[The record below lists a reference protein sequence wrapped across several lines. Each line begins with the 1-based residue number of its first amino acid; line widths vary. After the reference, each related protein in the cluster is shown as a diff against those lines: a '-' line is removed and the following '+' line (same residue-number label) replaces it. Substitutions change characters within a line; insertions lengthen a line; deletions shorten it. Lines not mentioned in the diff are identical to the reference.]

1 MKRKMVW
8 FGIPW
13 LAGLFL
19 ATACQTSVTVSL
31 LLAAFLL
38 LGAFRLYRRITTGQ
52 LLCVGL
58 SAAAAAGAVLLYTT
72 AVYQPLLR
80 SAGTI
85 TTFSGRVFA
94 AKVYDNDRAS
104 YQVKGTFADG
114 RRAKILVYT
123 DDVGARYGDMLDVA
137 GGFSAL
143 ENSYLWNGE
152 SYYRAKEIFLQA
164 NNDAFVSCTPTENG
178 KLVRALQQYRDRI
191 SVRICTLA
199 GTEAGGMV
207 SAMLLG
213 TKDTLADETN
223 DLLTH
228 HGIRHVVSVSGLHLV
243 LILSIWGWFCRRFH
257 MHRWAVFGTT
267 TVWTI
272 LYALMVGTPISI
284 LRAGFMYLLMQSAPL
299 FFRRG
304 DTCNSLCIAG
314 VLMTI
319 GNPYLIQDASFLLSF
334 VGTFGIGVF
343 APWLTKR
350 LRKKGLEWSVLRQL
364 ATVTSVSV
372 CVFPVTLLYFREVS
386 VASPIANLFLVPICS
401 VMLALSLLIFLTGGV
416 GFVAKPV
423 CFLLKLLYD
432 LLKLMA
438 YGLRDFIPFLFPT
451 GWKLLPMLCG
461 ILLLFVLLIFYTK
474 RSRKAV
480 SLAIVIS
487 FGILLAGQAVY
498 RASEQRCFLV
508 TVLGQ
513 KQEEVVVVTYAG
525 KTDVIDLTGDHRNP
539 KYVEAYCA
547 EQGITRL
554 NTLCLTKYADQMRIA
569 YPDALWE
576 MPVAETAVPADCWI
590 PADADFMETKPLQT
604 DKFTVEDTQY
614 TLTESDGIVWI
625 TFGNLHFCVGTTIQ
639 ELPDT
644 ADAVI
649 CTRWNGEP
657 DAMLEE
663 TYAKE
668 DAVQIR
674 VYPDGSWNV
683 NTLGKH

>member
-58 SAAAAAGAVLLYTT
+58 SAAAAVGAVLLYTT
-72 AVYQPLLR
+72 VVYQPLLR

-123 DDVGARYGDMLDVA
+123 DDVGARYGDVLDVA

-143 ENSYLWNGE
+143 ENSYLWNRE
-152 SYYRAKEIFLQA
+152 SYYRAKGIFLQA
-164 NNDAFVSCTPTENG
+164 NNDAFVFCTPTENG

-267 TVWTI
+267 TVWTV

-401 VMLALSLLIFLTGGV
+401 AMLALSLLIFLT
-416 GFVAKPV
+416 
-423 CFLLKLLYD
+423 
-432 LLKLMA
+432 
-438 YGLRDFIPFLFPT
+438 
-451 GWKLLPMLCG
+451 
-461 ILLLFVLLIFYTK
+461 
-474 RSRKAV
+474 
-480 SLAIVIS
+480 S

-590 PADADFMETKPLQT
+590 PADADFMGTKPLQT
-604 DKFTVEDTQY
+604 DKFIVEDTQY

-657 DAMLEE
+657 DAMPEE

>member
-1 MKRKMVW
+1 
-8 FGIPW
+8 
-13 LAGLFL
+13 
-19 ATACQTSVTVSL
+19 
-31 LLAAFLL
+31 
-38 LGAFRLYRRITTGQ
+38 
-52 LLCVGL
+52 
-58 SAAAAAGAVLLYTT
+58 
-72 AVYQPLLR
+72 
-80 SAGTI
+80 
-85 TTFSGRVFA
+85 
-94 AKVYDNDRAS
+94 
-104 YQVKGTFADG
+104 
-114 RRAKILVYT
+114 
-123 DDVGARYGDMLDVA
+123 
-137 GGFSAL
+137 
-143 ENSYLWNGE
+143 
-152 SYYRAKEIFLQA
+152 
-164 NNDAFVSCTPTENG
+164 
-178 KLVRALQQYRDRI
+178 
-191 SVRICTLA
+191 
-199 GTEAGGMV
+199 
-207 SAMLLG
+207 MLLG

-299 FFRRG
+299 LFRRG

-319 GNPYLIQDASFLLSF
+319 GDPYLIQDASFLLSF

-372 CVFPVTLLYFREVS
+372 CVFPVTILYFREVS

-401 VMLALSLLIFLTGGV
+401 AMLALSLLIFLTGGV

-569 YPDALWE
+569 YPDTLWE

-590 PADADFMETKPLQT
+590 PADADFMGTKPLQT

-644 ADAVI
+644 TDAVI

-657 DAMLEE
+657 DAMPEE

-674 VYPDGSWNV
+674 VYPDGSWNA

>member
-1 MKRKMVW
+1 M
-8 FGIPW
+8 
-13 LAGLFL
+13 
-19 ATACQTSVTVSL
+19 
-31 LLAAFLL
+31 
-38 LGAFRLYRRITTGQ
+38 
-52 LLCVGL
+52 
-58 SAAAAAGAVLLYTT
+58 
-72 AVYQPLLR
+72 
-80 SAGTI
+80 
-85 TTFSGRVFA
+85 
-94 AKVYDNDRAS
+94 
-104 YQVKGTFADG
+104 
-114 RRAKILVYT
+114 
-123 DDVGARYGDMLDVA
+123 
-137 GGFSAL
+137 
-143 ENSYLWNGE
+143 
-152 SYYRAKEIFLQA
+152 
-164 NNDAFVSCTPTENG
+164 
-178 KLVRALQQYRDRI
+178 
-191 SVRICTLA
+191 
-199 GTEAGGMV
+199 
-207 SAMLLG
+207 
-213 TKDTLADETN
+213 
-223 DLLTH
+223 
-228 HGIRHVVSVSGLHLV
+228 
-243 LILSIWGWFCRRFH
+243 
-257 MHRWAVFGTT
+257 
-267 TVWTI
+267 
-272 LYALMVGTPISI
+272 
-284 LRAGFMYLLMQSAPL
+284 
-299 FFRRG
+299 
-304 DTCNSLCIAG
+304 
-314 VLMTI
+314 
-319 GNPYLIQDASFLLSF
+319 
-334 VGTFGIGVF
+334 
-343 APWLTKR
+343 
-350 LRKKGLEWSVLRQL
+350 LRQL

-438 YGLRDFIPFLFPT
+438 YGLRDFIPLLFPT

-569 YPDALWE
+569 YPDTLWE

-590 PADADFMETKPLQT
+590 PADADFMGTKPLQT

-657 DAMLEE
+657 DAMPEE

>member
-1 MKRKMVW
+1 
-8 FGIPW
+8 
-13 LAGLFL
+13 
-19 ATACQTSVTVSL
+19 
-31 LLAAFLL
+31 
-38 LGAFRLYRRITTGQ
+38 
-52 LLCVGL
+52 
-58 SAAAAAGAVLLYTT
+58 
-72 AVYQPLLR
+72 
-80 SAGTI
+80 
-85 TTFSGRVFA
+85 
-94 AKVYDNDRAS
+94 
-104 YQVKGTFADG
+104 
-114 RRAKILVYT
+114 
-123 DDVGARYGDMLDVA
+123 
-137 GGFSAL
+137 
-143 ENSYLWNGE
+143 
-152 SYYRAKEIFLQA
+152 
-164 NNDAFVSCTPTENG
+164 
-178 KLVRALQQYRDRI
+178 
-191 SVRICTLA
+191 
-199 GTEAGGMV
+199 
-207 SAMLLG
+207 
-213 TKDTLADETN
+213 
-223 DLLTH
+223 
-228 HGIRHVVSVSGLHLV
+228 
-243 LILSIWGWFCRRFH
+243 

-267 TVWTI
+267 TVWTV

-350 LRKKGLEWSVLRQL
+350 LRKKGLEWSVLRQF

-372 CVFPVTLLYFREVS
+372 C
-386 VASPIANLFLVPICS
+386 
-401 VMLALSLLIFLTGGV
+401 
-416 GFVAKPV
+416 VAKPV

-569 YPDALWE
+569 YPDTLWE

-590 PADADFMETKPLQT
+590 PADADFMGTKPLQT

-644 ADAVI
+644 TDAVI

-657 DAMLEE
+657 DAMPEE